1 MAQISELQTHGI
13 SYFVSKYLRIRGSRG
28 GPNKIEVLNLAG
40 PRESKEPGVYGRSLT
55 LLRFLNRASDPQ
67 KPPGE

>member
-13 SYFVSKYLRIRGSRG
+13 SYFVSKYLRIRG
-28 GPNKIEVLNLAG
+28 PNKIEVLNLAG
-40 PRESKEPGVYGRSLT
+40 PRESKEPGVYGWSLT